1 MAKAAKAAPKSAP
14 RLVTIDG
21 APTQA
26 ARQPRQNHVNLF
38 DLAYDRLEELIVSCV
53 LKPGQQV
60 TILELQSQL
69 GLGRTPVHQAVN
81 RLASDTIIII
91 RPRHGLQVAPV
102 DLARERML
110 LRLRRDIERFV
121 VQLASER
128 AKAAQRSQ
136 LLHIARSLRARRET
150 MTVEDFNLLDRRI
163 DRLLIAA
170 ADEPFLEHTMR
181 PLQTISRRVGWL
193 YHRCVAEP
201 VMLLGTI
208 DRHTAIIEAVANRH
222 VEAAM
227 AATDSLIDFVDSM
240 FETMESE
247 IDPSLLDCSFQP
259 LVTR

>member
-1 MAKAAKAAPKSAP
+1 MARPAKAALKSAP
-14 RLVTIDG
+14 RLVTVDG

-53 LKPGQQV
+53 LKPGRQV
-60 TILELQSQL
+60 TILELQSL
-69 GLGRTPVHQAVN
+69 LELGRTPVHQAVN
-81 RLASDTIIII
+81 RLASDTLIII

-102 DLARERML
+102 DLARERTL

-121 VQLASER
+121 VQLAAER
-128 AKAAQRSQ
+128 AKAVQRSQ
-136 LLHIARSLRARRET
+136 LLHIARGLRAQRTT

-170 ADEPFLEHTMR
+170 SDEPFLEHTMR

-208 DRHTAIIEAVANRH
+208 DRHLAIVEAVANH
-222 VEAAM
+222 GIPAAM

-240 FETMESE
+240 FEAMENE
-247 IDPSLLDCSFQP
+247 IDPSLLDCSFEP